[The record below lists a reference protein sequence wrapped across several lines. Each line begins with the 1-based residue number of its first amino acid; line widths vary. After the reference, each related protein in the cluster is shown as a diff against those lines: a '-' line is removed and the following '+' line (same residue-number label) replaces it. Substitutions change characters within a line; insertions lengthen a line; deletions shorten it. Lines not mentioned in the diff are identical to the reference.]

1 MGKKKIVEENV
12 VDEIVNEEATDSK
25 TMEVTESKP
34 ESPKSVRMG
43 TVVRCASL
51 NIREKPSINSSP
63 LCVVLSSTN
72 LVIDTSYKNKEW
84 YKVCT
89 ENGIEGFCIKEY
101 VD

>member
-25 TMEVTESKP
+25 TMEVTESPKP
-34 ESPKSVRMG
+34 VRMG